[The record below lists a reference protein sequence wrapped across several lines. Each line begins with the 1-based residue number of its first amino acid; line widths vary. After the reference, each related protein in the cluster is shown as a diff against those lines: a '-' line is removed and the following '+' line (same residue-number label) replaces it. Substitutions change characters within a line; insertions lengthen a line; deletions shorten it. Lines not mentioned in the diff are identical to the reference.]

1 VTASTIVDI
10 AIGMSFLFVMLSVM
24 GSAVTEA
31 ISGVF
36 SLRALTLRQGIERLL
51 KDQTLT
57 RKLYEHPLI
66 DGLTKDD
73 DSDPAYIPSDLFA
86 RALVDVIARWDDTTD
101 KAAPTAPSGV
111 FRIFAALVHRNARR
125 RIAKALSAAEPPKKP
140 AQKGA
145 TTLEEF
151 KKRLAEATNFNEDTR
166 AAVSALLDEGS
177 IKTLEEAYE
186 RLAAWFDR
194 SMESVSGWYK
204 RSVQV
209 LISSVA
215 VILTVGLNVDT
226 FVLVDSL
233 SRDAVLRASVAAAI
247 DAEVK
252 NGSAQ
257 FRTAEAMVQAKKA
270 EAQPLAPDAPAIEPM
285 KTEERIRTQVVDIKR
300 GLDTLTLPV
309 GWPEAG
315 PLLCR
320 PGADGSPCD
329 KRALPVTFG
338 GWLRRMGGWIFTAIA
353 ISLGAPFW
361 FDLLNKLINLRAAA
375 PPPEK
380 VRPRAQAAK
389 GVSAA
394 LNEPAQQVV
403 RAERTSVPVP
413 LRSDAPPPPPP
424 S

>member
-10 AIGMSFLFVMLSVM
+10 AIGISFVFILLSVM
-24 GSAVTEA
+24 GSALTEA

-36 SLRALTLRQGIERLL
+36 SLRALTLRQGVERLL

-86 RALVDVIARWDDTTD
+86 RALVDVIARWDDSTD
-101 KAAPTAPSGV
+101 RAEPAASRGV
-111 FRIFAALVHRNARR
+111 FRVFAALFKRSARK
-125 RIAKALSAAEPPKKP
+125 RIAKALSAAPPRKLAP
-140 AQKGA
+140 KGA
-145 TTLEEF
+145 TTIEEL
-151 KKRLAEATNFNEDTR
+151 KKRLAEAKNFSEETR
-166 AAVSALLDEGS
+166 AAISAVLDEGS

-204 RSVQV
+204 RSVHV

-215 VILTVGLNVDT
+215 LVLAVGLNVDT

-233 SRDAVLRASVAAAI
+233 SHDAVLRSSVAAAI
-247 DAEVK
+247 EADMK

-257 FRTAEAMVQAKKA
+257 YQTATAVVQAKKA
-270 EAQPLAPDAPAIEPM
+270 EGQPPAPDAVPAPPPKADEL
-285 KTEERIRTQVVDIKR
+285 IRTQVVEIKR
-300 GLDTLTLPV
+300 GLDALTLPV
-309 GWPEAG
+309 GWPEQG
-315 PLLCR
+315 PMLCR
-320 PGADGSPCD
+320 PQPDGLPCD
-329 KRALPVTFG
+329 KRTLPFTFG
-338 GWLRRMGGWIFTAIA
+338 GWVRRLGGWLFTAIA

-361 FDLLNKLINLRAAA
+361 FDMLNKLINLRAAA
-375 PPPEK
+375 PPPAK
-380 VRPRAQAAK
+380 VTPRARANM

-394 LNEPAQQVV
+394 LNEPVQQVA
-403 RAERTSVPVP
+403 RPEQRPSVPVP
-413 LRSDAPPPPPP
+413 LRSDAPPPPP